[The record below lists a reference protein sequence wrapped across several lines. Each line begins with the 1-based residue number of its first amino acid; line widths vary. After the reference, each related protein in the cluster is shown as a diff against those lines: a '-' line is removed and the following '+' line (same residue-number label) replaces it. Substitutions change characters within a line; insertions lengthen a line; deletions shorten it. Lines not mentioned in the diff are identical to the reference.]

1 MKNMKKVAMACILLG
16 IASAQAQTLKD
27 AQKLTDNEQF
37 YSATRAYRSLIQQQP
52 TLGENYFYMGENYF
66 KSEKLDS
73 AQIAYAKGAEINASN
88 PINFVGLGKV
98 QWYGGK
104 YDEAKSNFT
113 KALTA
118 SNNKNALV
126 MMKIAEC
133 YTQAEKKDVMAA
145 FSLLTAAAKLEPK
158 NAEIYILTGD
168 AYLENNNDGSN
179 AIKNYE
185 KAAELDK
192 SSVKA
197 ILRMGQLYGRARN
210 YNLALDYYK
219 KAALIDSSFAPAYR
233 EQGELYY
240 MAKQYNVAK
249 AKYKRFLELS
259 SNNLDARTRYASFL
273 FLSKEYA
280 NAISEIKEIQKL
292 DSSSN
297 ILNRLL
303 AYSYY
308 ETADYANG
316 LSKSMLFFK
325 RAEVE
330 KTKLLAQDYEYN
342 GKLLIKTNADSLGIE
357 KLGVAIDMDTT
368 KTDLYSEI
376 ASAYMKQKKYAQA
389 ISNYTKKITMGKP
402 NANDYFGM
410 GRAYYFTKEF
420 VNADSA
426 FAQIIKSNPTLP
438 LGYLWRA
445 KSNTQLDANN
455 EKGLAKPY
463 YEQFVGLVK
472 AEEVEKNKKDL
483 IEAYSYLG
491 FLAMKQKDNSTAKT
505 QWQKVLEL
513 DSANDKAKKALDS
526 FK

>member
-1 MKNMKKVAMACILLG
+1 MKKLILAFGSLG
-16 IASAQAQTLKD
+16 VTVIQAQTLNE
-27 AQKLTDNEQF
+27 AIKLTDNEQF
-37 YSATRAYRSLIQQQP
+37 YASTRVFKNLVQQQP

-73 AQIAYAKGAEINASN
+73 AQMSYKKGTEVNATN

-98 QWYGGK
+98 QWYEGK
-104 YDEAKSNFT
+104 TDAAKANFT
-113 KALTA
+113 TALTL
-118 SNNKNALV
+118 SNNKSALV
-126 MMKIAEC
+126 QMKIAEC
-133 YTQAEKKDVMAA
+133 YTQAEKKDIMTA
-145 FSLLTAAAKLEPK
+145 FSLLTSAAKLEPK
-158 NAEIYILTGD
+158 NAAVYLLTGD

-197 ILRMGQLYGRARN
+197 ILRIGQLYGRARN

-259 SNNLDARTRYASFL
+259 SNNIDARARYASFL
-273 FLSKEYA
+273 FLSKDYV
-280 NAISEIKEIQKL
+280 NSIVEIKEIQKV
-292 DSSSN
+292 DSSNN

-303 AYSYY
+303 AFSYY
-308 ETADYANG
+308 ETGDFANG
-316 LSKSMLFFK
+316 VSKSATFFN
-325 RAEVE
+325 RAALEN
-330 KTKLLAQDYEYN
+330 TKILAQDFEYS
-342 GKLLIKTNADSLGIE
+342 GKLLIKMNTDSIGIE
-357 KLGVAIDMDTT
+357 RLNKALDMDTS

-376 ASAYMKQKKYAQA
+376 ASSYMKQKKYAQA
-389 ISNYTKKITMGKP
+389 ISNYQKKIGMGKP

-410 GRAYYFTKEF
+410 GRAYYFTKDF
-420 VNADSA
+420 VNADTS
-426 FAQIIKSNPTLP
+426 FSQIIKSNPTLP

-445 KSNTQLDANN
+445 KSNTQLDPSN

-463 YEQFVGLVK
+463 YEKFVELVK
-472 AEEVEKNKKDL
+472 PEEIEKNKKDL
-483 IEAYSYLG
+483 IEGYSYLG
-491 FLAMKQKDNSTAKT
+491 FQAMRQKDTAIAKAN
-505 QWQKVLEL
+505 WQKVLEL
-513 DSANDKAKKALDS
+513 EPTNDKAKKAVES

>member
-1 MKNMKKVAMACILLG
+1 MKKMIL
-16 IASAQAQTLKD
+16 ASLLFGTSFSQAQQLQD
-27 AQKLTDNEQF
+27 AIKLTDNEQF
-37 YSATRAYRSLIQQQP
+37 YAATRSFRNLIQQQP
-52 TLGENYFYMGENYF
+52 SLGENYFYMGENYF
-66 KSEKLDS
+66 KSAKLDS
-73 AQIAYAKGAEINASN
+73 AQIAYSKGSEVNATN

-98 QWYGGK
+98 QWYAGK
-104 YDEAKSNFT
+104 FDDAKANFT
-113 KALTA
+113 KAMTM
-118 SNNKNALV
+118 SNSKNALV
-126 MMKIAEC
+126 LMKIAEC
-133 YTQAEKKDVMAA
+133 YTQAEKKDLMTA
-145 FSLLTAAAKLEPK
+145 FSLLTNAAKLEPK
-158 NAEIYILTGD
+158 NAEVFILTGD
-168 AYLENNNDGSN
+168 AFLENNNDGTN

-197 ILRMGQLYGRARN
+197 ILRIGQLYGRARN

-273 FLSKEYA
+273 FLSKDYA
-280 NAISEIKEIQKL
+280 TAISEIMEIQKL
-292 DSSSN
+292 DTSSN

-316 LSKSMLFFK
+316 MKKSTLFFN
-325 RAEVE
+325 RAPKEQ
-330 KTKLLAQDYEYN
+330 TKILAQDYEYN
-342 GKLLIKTNADSLGIE
+342 GKLHIKSNLDSLGIE
-357 KLGVAIDMDTT
+357 KLNKALDMDTS

-376 ASAYMKQKKYAQA
+376 ASSYMKQKKYSQA
-389 ISNYTKKITMGKP
+389 ISNYQKKITIGKP
-402 NANDYFGM
+402 NANDYFGL
-410 GRAYYFTKEF
+410 GRAYYFSKDY
-420 VNADSA
+420 VNADTA

-445 KSNTQLDANN
+445 KSNTQLDPSND
-455 EKGLAKPY
+455 KGLAKPY
-463 YEQFVGLVK
+463 YEKFTATVK
-472 AEEVEKNKKDL
+472 PEEVEKNKKDL

-491 FLAMKQKDNSTAKT
+491 FQGMKQKDNAAAKAN
-505 QWQKVLEL
+505 WQKVLEL
-513 DSANDKAKKALDS
+513 DAANEKAKKALES
-526 FK
+526 LK

>member
-1 MKNMKKVAMACILLG
+1 MKKIILSTLLFG
-16 IASAQAQTLKD
+16 GYFAEAQSLKD
-27 AQKLTDNEQF
+27 AIKLTENEQF
-37 YSATRAYRSLIQQQP
+37 YAATRAFRNLIQQQP
-52 TLGENYFYMGENYF
+52 TVGENYFYMGENYF

-73 AQIAYAKGAEINASN
+73 AQIAYNKGAETNISN
-88 PINFVGLGKV
+88 PINYVGIGKV
-98 QWYGGK
+98 DWYSGK
-104 YDEAKSNFT
+104 FDAAKANFT
-113 KALTA
+113 KALTM

-126 MMKIAEC
+126 LMKIAEC
-133 YTQAEKKDVMAA
+133 YTKAEKKDLMAA

-158 NAEIYILTGD
+158 NAEIYLLTGD

-185 KAAELDK
+185 KAAEIDK
-192 SSVKA
+192 SSVQA

-219 KAALIDSSFAPAYR
+219 RAALIDSSFAPAYR

-292 DSSSN
+292 DTSSN

-308 ETADYANG
+308 ETGDFASG
-316 LSKSMLFFK
+316 LSKSTTFFN
-325 RAEVE
+325 RASIE
-330 KTKLLAQDYEYN
+330 KTKVLAQDYEYN
-342 GKLLIKTNADSLGIE
+342 GKLLIKSGNDSIGIE
-357 KLGVAIDMDTT
+357 KLNKAIDMDTA
-368 KTDLYSEI
+368 KADLYSEI
-376 ASAYMKQKKYAQA
+376 ASSYMKQKKYALA
-389 ISNYTKKITMGKP
+389 ISNYQKKITLGKP

-410 GRAYYFTKEF
+410 GRAYYFSKDF

-445 KSNTQLDANN
+445 KSNTQLDASN

-463 YEQFVGLVK
+463 YEQFVSLVK
-472 AEEVEKNKKDL
+472 PEELEKNKKDL

-491 FLAMKQKDNSTAKT
+491 FQAMKLKDTPTAK
-505 QWQKVLEL
+505 QHWQKVLEL
-513 DSANDKAKKALDS
+513 EPSNEKAKKAIES

>member
-1 MKNMKKVAMACILLG
+1 MKKILL
-16 IASAQAQTLKD
+16 ASLIFGASYTQAQQLKD
-27 AQKLTDNEQF
+27 AIKLTDNEQF
-37 YSATRAYRSLIQQQP
+37 YSATRAFRNLIQQQP
-52 TLGENYFYMGENYF
+52 TVGENYFYMGENYF

-73 AQIAYAKGAEINASN
+73 ALLSYNKGIEVNASN
-88 PINFVGLGKV
+88 PINIVGLGKV
-98 QWYGGK
+98 LWYGGK
-104 YDEAKSNFT
+104 FEEAKANFL
-113 KALTA
+113 KALTM
-118 SNNKNALV
+118 SNSKNALV
-126 MMKIAEC
+126 LMKIAEC
-133 YTQAEKKDVMAA
+133 YTQAEKKDIMTA
-145 FSLLTAAAKLEPK
+145 FTLLTNAAKLEPK
-158 NAEIYILTGD
+158 NAEVFILTGD
-168 AYLENNNDGSN
+168 AYLENNNDGTN

-197 ILRMGQLYGRARN
+197 VLRIGQLYGRARN

-273 FLSKEYA
+273 FLSKDYA
-280 NAISEIKEIQKL
+280 TAISEIKEIQKL
-292 DSSSN
+292 DTSSN

-316 LSKSMLFFK
+316 LNRSSAFFN
-325 RAEVE
+325 RATAEQ
-330 KTKLLAQDYEYN
+330 TKILAQDYEYS
-342 GKLLIKTNADSLGIE
+342 GKLHIKTNSDSIGIE
-357 KLGVAIDMDTT
+357 KLNKALDMDTA

-389 ISNYTKKITMGKP
+389 ISNYQKKIALGKP

-410 GRAYYFTKEF
+410 GRAYYFSKDF
-420 VNADSA
+420 VNADTA

-445 KSNTQLDANN
+445 KSNTQLDASN
-455 EKGLAKPY
+455 EKGLAKPH
-463 YEQFVGLVK
+463 YEQFVAAVK
-472 AEEVEKNKKDL
+472 AEEIEKNKKDL

-491 FLAMKQKDNSTAKT
+491 FQGMKQKDNATAKT
-505 QWQKVLEL
+505 NWQKVLEL
-513 DSANDKAKKALDS
+513 DPSNEKAKKALDS
-526 FK
+526 LK